1 MMLYT
6 SNLYYFTFSMLL
18 ILNIYTYTINTNK
31 INATLELINE
41 ELILDCVSY
50 KGLVDAIEE
59 DDPKYLYIN
68 QEKLKVMI
76 NDIIYSNLK
85 NTNYKVEY
93 FFYDNSL
100 LDNSSISKE
109 YCNSVQI
116 KITINYQNKT
126 ITKIKRFEPSKRGD

>member
-1 MMLYT
+1 MLYT

-100 LDNSSISKE
+100 QDNSSISKE

>member
-1 MMLYT
+1 MLYT

-85 NTNYKVEY
+85 NINYKVEY

>member
-1 MMLYT
+1 MLYT